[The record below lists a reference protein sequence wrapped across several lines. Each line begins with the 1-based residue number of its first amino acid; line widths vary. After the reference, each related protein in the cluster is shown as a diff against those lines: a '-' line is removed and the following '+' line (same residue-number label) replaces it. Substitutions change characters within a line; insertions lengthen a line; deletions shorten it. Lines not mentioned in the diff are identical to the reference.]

1 MTGQIEAL
9 GNVMYKE
16 EGQECKGQGITTTRV
31 PHPNNSFFPEFL
43 CMTKSKYAVSA
54 ER

>member
-16 EGQECKGQGITTTRV
+16 EGQECKGQGMKTTHV
-31 PHPNNSFFPEFL
+31 PILTTASFQNF
-43 CMTKSKYAVSA
+43 SA
-54 ER
+54 WQSPSMLF